1 MSNFDPFSFL
11 EDMRSFGHFN
21 FNAPNGNFTGNSQ
34 YTPPPFNGST
44 EGVDFN
50 NPLPSLTMLTPGPE
64 RGVFIMGT
72 VPERMIPALSNLMR
86 EFQRF
91 SFSPVGRQSTSM
103 QAIVEPNPE
112 DLSDSQPSGQL
123 GQNVNDNSSWPII
136 PSIEESETVPIYQS
150 SANSQPSGQLGQ
162 NVYDNSSWP
171 IIPSFEE
178 SETVPICQSS
188 GNSPNVYDNSSWPI
202 IPSFEELE
210 TVPIYQSSG
219 NSQRYLPSYGSQQAP
234 QSQQQAQTQQQQQ
247 NYRAGGTGTNA
258 ITGSTANGA
267 RVAANPPLSLEYY
280 PTDPG
285 YPQTSGPA
293 EVLNLCDGIR
303 KVDLKMIGVLHGE
316 NRKNRCEY
324 CYDGS
329 FRSIK
334 LMVNGKGFQQ
344 KKMQCRFCWK
354 QLPDWDQYGDHLA
367 KCEPVKMPYGCC
379 LCPFKAMT
387 RAELEDHFLN
397 CDGDDI

>member
-112 DLSDSQPSGQL
+112 DLSD
-123 GQNVNDNSSWPII
+123 
-136 PSIEESETVPIYQS
+136 
-150 SANSQPSGQLGQ
+150 SQPSGQLGQ